1 MLKMTSI
8 NRNHIPPDLQGHPLL
23 SLPREDLDLVVELVL
38 QSGSLKGLA
47 ESYSVSYPTIRARLD
62 RTIDRLRSAVDRRTP
77 DPVTELLADLVERNE
92 LSVSGARRL
101 RTLMQAEALASTQ
114 RTNTQTPE

>member
-1 MLKMTSI
+1 MSKSLST
-8 NRNHIPPDLQGHPLL
+8 PAPDHPLAT
-23 SLPREDLDLVVELVL
+23 LPREDLDLIAELVL

-62 RTIDRLRSAVDRRTP
+62 KTIDRLRAALDGRTP
-77 DPVTELLADLVERNE
+77 DRVAELLAELVDQGE

-101 RTLMQAEALASTQ
+101 RDIVRAEKQ
-114 RTNTQTPE
+114 PPKEI